1 MLQYERIDVSE
12 GIDVNKAR
20 ASKECMLF
28 HYRYF
33 KKIGYKFKPRVCD
46 GCHDILMIAY
56 ELKNVA
62 ILKVKRC

>member
-1 MLQYERIDVSE
+1 MFVWVIKMLQYERIDVSE

-33 KKIGYKFKPRVCD
+33 KKIGYKFCVRRS
-46 GCHDILMIAY
+46 
-56 ELKNVA
+56 
-62 ILKVKRC
+62 RCFINGF

>member
-33 KKIGYKFKPRVCD
+33 KKIGYKFCVRRS
-46 GCHDILMIAY
+46 
-56 ELKNVA
+56 
-62 ILKVKRC
+62 RCFINGF